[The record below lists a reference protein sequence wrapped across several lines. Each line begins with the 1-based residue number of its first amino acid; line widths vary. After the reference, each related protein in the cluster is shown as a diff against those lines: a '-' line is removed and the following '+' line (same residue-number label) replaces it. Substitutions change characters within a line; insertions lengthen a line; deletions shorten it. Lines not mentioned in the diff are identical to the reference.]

1 MFLRMEIIATSA
13 HWRDLTTSSHWSV
26 TTGGNSTADL
36 RTNRS
41 WGRVSSSS
49 WWITTGR
56 RSCWR
61 DLTTEILKLT
71 DTRPEHSP
79 VNVYLLDIILLL
91 LPDEDLHT
99 LAQHHDGPYFCVFK
113 HQVFHKKADA
123 VRINMF
129 KNILFGDKIIE
140 YNKLLIISSHLL

>member
-13 HWRDLTTSSHWSV
+13 HWRDFTTSSHWSV

-91 LPDEDLHT
+91 LPDEDL
-99 LAQHHDGPYFCVFK
+99 L
-113 HQVFHKKADA
+113 
-123 VRINMF
+123 
-129 KNILFGDKIIE
+129 E
-140 YNKLLIISSHLL
+140 LLNTRSAP